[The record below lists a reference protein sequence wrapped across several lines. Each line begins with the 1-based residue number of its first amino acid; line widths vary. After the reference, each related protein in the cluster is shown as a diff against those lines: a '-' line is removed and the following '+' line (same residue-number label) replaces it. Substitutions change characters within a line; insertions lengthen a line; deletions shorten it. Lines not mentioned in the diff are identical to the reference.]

1 MVIIGQNE
9 IKRFV
14 HDNKDIFA
22 LIHNGRIIW
31 GNWIVIT
38 PNELD
43 YMFVGDEKNYS
54 VMSVGTWAIEE
65 LFASD
70 ASRSLLE
77 NSIN

>member
-1 MVIIGQNE
+1 MVIIGRNE
-9 IKRFV
+9 IKRFI
-14 HDNKDIFA
+14 HNNKDLLA

-31 GNWIVIT
+31 GSYIVII
-38 PNELD
+38 PSALEF
-43 YMFVGDEKNYS
+43 MFVGEEKNYS

>member
-9 IKRFV
+9 IKRFI
-14 HDNKDIFA
+14 HNNKDLLA

-31 GNWIVIT
+31 GSYILII
-38 PNELD
+38 PSELEF
-43 YMFVGDEKNYS
+43 MFVGEEKNYS

-77 NSIN
+77 NNIN

>member
-1 MVIIGQNE
+1 MIIIGQNE
-9 IKRFV
+9 IKRFI
-14 HDNKDIFA
+14 HNNKDLLA

-31 GNWIVIT
+31 GSYILTI
-38 PNELD
+38 PSELEF
-43 YMFVGDEKNYS
+43 MFVGDEKNYS